1 MCVKCVYLKCKQT
14 TSEETMKNEIITFC
28 DHAIAA
34 YERKHGVKVT
44 TEEQMKMA
52 IAEGIKTLVPE
63 LANV

>member
-1 MCVKCVYLKCKQT
+1 
-14 TSEETMKNEIITFC
+14 MKNEIITFC

-63 LANV
+63 LVNV